1 LWGIACGAAFL
12 AGIGLVSVAA
22 PADAPN
28 IRGDA
33 TGPTTS
39 PSEVIKGGSYLCA
52 SNYCARYQASAVSL
66 GKSISARATS
76 DSGRWS
82 MAPVRNSEM
91 RSL

>member
-1 LWGIACGAAFL
+1 LRGLACGAAFL

-52 SNYCARYQASAVSL
+52 SNL
-66 GKSISARATS
+66 LRAIPGI
-76 DSGRWS
+76 GRQPREVDLS
-82 MAPVRNSEM
+82 TGHVGFRTVVNGPGP
-91 RSL
+91 